1 MEHIEYWLNAFPST
15 DSILDTVGPANLV
28 EGKPNVDCNK
38 SFVPFG
44 AYTLVYIGTN
54 NTLDART
61 VAAIAL
67 NAANESGGYYFM
79 SLETGKRIHSKQWDV
94 LPISNNVIDTVN
106 DLGNEQQQ
114 PTLKHRVPLFEW
126 APGIEIDV
134 PNDDDDE
141 ELINK
146 IADNQPILDIQ
157 EFNDATEQNMVTDD
171 EEDDNS
177 ISSNISSESNNSSN
191 TNSSNQSSHIEN
203 IALSNDHETIGETDN
218 LSLPTDDEPTNF
230 VDIEYNSEG
239 MNEENIS
246 IDSNDYSLADP
257 DDYIPTP
264 LRIIVTTVSLKKRWT
279 K

>member
-1 MEHIEYWLNAFPST
+1 MRRLLTRNFRVTVIHGDNELNIDSIKDSCLPSNLHICSKNEHVPVIERSIRTVKERAWCTSHSIPYVCNPKLVKIALMEHIEYWLNTFPST

-28 EGKPNVDCNK
+28 EGKPNIDCNK

-67 NAANESGGYYFM
+67 NAANEFGGYYFI

-141 ELINK
+141 ELSNK

-157 EFNDATEQNMVTDD
+157 EFNDATEQNMVTDN

-177 ISSNISSESNNSSN
+177 ISSNIS
-191 TNSSNQSSHIEN
+191 
-203 IALSNDHETIGETDN
+203 
-218 LSLPTDDEPTNF
+218 
-230 VDIEYNSEG
+230 
-239 MNEENIS
+239 
-246 IDSNDYSLADP
+246 
-257 DDYIPTP
+257 
-264 LRIIVTTVSLKKRWT
+264 
-279 K
+279 